1 MATSP
6 DSCAI
11 KLFCKGISREIL
23 IFEQISYAELQ
34 GCIEA
39 AFKCGKVVG
48 LRDLSKNI
56 SYPLSYV
63 ASCPLDFR
71 ASRGSYEVI
80 ATQAEPENETT
91 SNTAALSSSSLPDKI
106 RAIKESVGLYA
117 VDAIQLMK
125 ILTISSADDV
135 VISRQEFAQALSN
148 LPSARNG
155 KESMLSLLFNIFSIG
170 AFYAPIT
177 EIVNGL
183 SVRPLALLL
192 I

>member
-6 DSCAI
+6 ESCSI
-11 KLFCKGISREIL
+11 QLFCNGISREIL
-23 IFEQISYAELQ
+23 IFEQISYSELQ

-39 AFKCGKVVG
+39 AFNCGKVVG

-63 ASCPLDFR
+63 ASCPLDFK

-80 ATQAEPENETT
+80 AAQTTESHQDTQINNTT
-91 SNTAALSSSSLPDKI
+91 AVTSSNLPDKI

-125 ILTISSADDV
+125 LLTISSADDV
-135 VISRQEFAQALSN
+135 VISRQEFTQALSN
-148 LPSARNG
+148 LPSAKNG
-155 KESMLSLLFNIFSIG
+155 KDSVLSLLFNIFSIG
-170 AFYAPIT
+170 AYYAPIT

-183 SVRPLALLL
+183 SVRL